1 MPPWQREQLPL
12 IFMDETLVIIP
23 NVGVDA
29 GLQAADEELGLM
41 VYWLTN

>member
-29 GLQAADEELGLM
+29 GLQAGSDEMGLQ
-41 VYWLTN
+41 VEWVFS